1 MFTEFMHP
9 ELVLFGNFMDVNRG
23 CPHHVEVKDGEIV
36 VHQAINRVWN
46 AGGMFRSNEMRKE
59 KEEYSPGQLNE
70 D

>member
-9 ELVLFGNFMDVNRG
+9 ELVLFGNFLDLSRG

-36 VHQAINRVWN
+36 VHQAINRVFN
-46 AGGMFRSNEMRKE
+46 AGGLFRSIERKE
-59 KEEYSPGQLNE
+59 EREGYSPNQLNE